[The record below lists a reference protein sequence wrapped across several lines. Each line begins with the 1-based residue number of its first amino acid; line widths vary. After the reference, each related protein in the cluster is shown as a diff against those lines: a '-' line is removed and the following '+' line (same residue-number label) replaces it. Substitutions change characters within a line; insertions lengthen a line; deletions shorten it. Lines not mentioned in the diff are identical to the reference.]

1 MRYISSFSQMLE
13 ETSRTDEG
21 SFGKC
26 LNIILYKTLA
36 DRLWSPFKAVCFNP
50 VIALAVVI
58 ILYVVFCIIF
68 VPLLLISYI
77 LTNIGSAI
85 LLLVIIN
92 YLVQVLARAIAY
104 PGCNISVQ
112 KQISSDFIGRII
124 SYLENV
130 ATVTADFSATLMLVD
145 SGRLPASEMQ
155 STERRLDEIVKMAAG
170 LLKLQ
175 LSLKAAVMTLIQSKS
190 VTPEEQLLMTQLHQT
205 LDNYNVALASL
216 AESPKEFFR
225 PGSSRIAAR
234 TNSDGGSAKSSQGL
248 LAASQCLKACE
259 ALKIAAS
266 LTQPP
271 KSTGGDEDS
280 GIVAKLKGLLS
291 FTEGLKG
298 SEKLTFPYMRE
309 LLKSRFDAQ
318 RLVIKGS
325 SGNTIDAI
333 VIKASSV
340 MNGELRS
347 AGSPPGGSESGP
359 SKGMVLFCSPNAGFY
374 ECVSQS
380 ELRQSWLGYYCVL
393 GYDVCYYNYPGYGSS
408 SGTPHPTSVKKD
420 ALLVARHLR
429 ETFSPEALIVH
440 GESIGGLAAC
450 YVASHCVVEGLV
462 CDRTFASLDAVATR
476 LLRGMWAGY
485 GLRYLGLWQTH
496 VVTDYLACSCP
507 KLILQVITDEAFP
520 FVFQSDHVH
529 HAGPR

>member
-1 MRYISSFSQMLE
+1 MRYINSVSQMLE
-13 ETSRTDEG
+13 ESSRTDEG

-26 LNIILYKTLA
+26 LNIMLYKTVA
-36 DRLWSPFKAVCFNP
+36 DRLWSPFKAICFNP
-50 VIALAVVI
+50 VIVLAVVVI
-58 ILYVVFCIIF
+58 VYVIFCIIF
-68 VPLLLISYI
+68 IPLLLISYL
-77 LTNIGSAI
+77 LTNIGSSI
-85 LLLVIIN
+85 VLLVIIN

-104 PGCNISVQ
+104 PGCNSSVQ
-112 KQISSDFIGRII
+112 KQLSSDFIGRII

-130 ATVTADFSATLMLVD
+130 ATVTAEFSATLMLVD

-155 STERRLDEIVKMAAG
+155 STERRLDEIMKMASG
-170 LLKLQ
+170 LPKLQ
-175 LSLKAAVMTLIQSKS
+175 LTLKAAATDLVQRKT
-190 VTPEEQLLMTQLHQT
+190 VTSEEQLIMTQLHQT
-205 LDNYNVALASL
+205 LDSFNIALANL
-216 AESPKEFFR
+216 AASPKEFFR
-225 PGSSRIAAR
+225 RGGTRVAAR
-234 TNSDGGSAKSSQGL
+234 TSEGGNTKSSQGL

-266 LTQPP
+266 MSQPP
-271 KSTGGDEDS
+271 KSTGGEEES
-280 GIVAKLKGLLS
+280 GLVAKIKGLLS
-291 FTEGLKG
+291 FTEGLCG

-318 RLVIKGS
+318 RLTITGS

-333 VIKASSV
+333 VIKASAV
-340 MNGELRS
+340 MNGELRTV
-347 AGSPPGGSESGP
+347 GTPPDSESAP

-429 ETFSPEALIVH
+429 EAFSPLALIVH

-450 YVASHCVVEGLV
+450 YVASHYTVEGLV

-485 GLRYLGLWQTH
+485 GLRYLSLWQTH
-496 VVTDYLACSCP
+496 VVADYLACTCP
-507 KLILQVITDEAFP
+507 KLILQVNVTEI
-520 FVFQSDHVH
+520 VKSSY
-529 HAGPR
+529 GI